1 MVLKTLHMTFAALTF
16 VSFTL
21 RGAGMLREAGWR
33 RSRWVRV
40 LPHVVDTL
48 LFATGIA
55 LMIAIRQYPGA
66 VPWITAKLTAVL
78 VYIGLGM
85 VALRFGRTRP
95 VRIGAWVAA
104 LLVFAYIY
112 AVAITRDPWPLHLLA
127 P

>member
-1 MVLKTLHMTFAALTF
+1 MLKTLHMTLAALTF

-21 RGAGMLREAGWR
+21 RGAGMLREAPWR
-33 RSRWVRV
+33 RQRWVRV

-48 LFATGIA
+48 LFATGLA

-66 VPWITAKLTAVL
+66 VPWITAKLVAVL

-85 VALRFGRTRP
+85 VALRFGRSRP
-95 VRIGAWVAA
+95 VRAGAWIAA
-104 LLVFAYIY
+104 LVVFGYIY
-112 AVAITRDPWPLHLLA
+112 AVAVARDPLPLGLFL